1 MLKVGTA
8 KFLEWMKF
16 QLMFPYSHMMVIRSS
31 FYCKWVMYRG
41 DINGEGVRGMATE
54 RFPVLA
60 STLGPERLQEV
71 IMSGEAKPLT
81 KEMADIMDD
90 MYVWGQSRNYHW
102 YCNVV
107 DLMHNWLVCN
117 MDVPKKE
124 MVRAC
129 IAMEVKSLI
138 YTYFAVNSIVG
149 HTIYM
154 IGTMLGLRL
163 GTHMQLMTSRLLHSP
178 VWTMLV
184 RKLPTTSTWPSSK
197 QWLILY
203 VIQRVQ

>member
-1 MLKVGTA
+1 MLKVATDRF
-8 KFLEWMKF
+8 KEWMKF
-16 QLMFPYSHMMVIRSS
+16 QLSFPYSHMMVTRTS
-31 FYCKWVMYRG
+31 FYCKWVMCRG

-54 RFPVLA
+54 KFPVLA

-138 YTYFAVNSIVG
+138 FTYFAVNSIVG

-154 IGTMLGLRL
+154 KWYHVWFETGY
-163 GTHMQLMTSRLLHSP
+163 THAIDDFQAVALNSLD
-178 VWTMLV
+178 
-184 RKLPTTSTWPSSK
+184 
-197 QWLILY
+197 Y
-203 VIQRVQ
+203 VSAEIAHHNYLAIQ